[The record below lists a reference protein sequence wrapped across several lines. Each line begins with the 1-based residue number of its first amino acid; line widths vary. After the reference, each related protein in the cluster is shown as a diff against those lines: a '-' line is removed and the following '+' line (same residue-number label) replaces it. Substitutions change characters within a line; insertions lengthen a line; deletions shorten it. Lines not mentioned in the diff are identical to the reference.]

1 MSSDDWSKPRKLD
14 LSETPE
20 NLEYESKISVTPCG
34 PYRLRGAVVHGFK
47 RGSKLLGCPTANLDP
62 AAFQD
67 TLKGVPR
74 GVYCG
79 WAQVGKPNTKQ
90 QTDNTQTESK
100 DSQSTSTTT
109 SSEPSSHALQPSP
122 VYKAL
127 LSLGLNPQFQ
137 TEHETVEAYIVHDF
151 TTDFYGEELTL
162 IINGYLRPSESY
174 NGIDAL
180 VAAISRDVRVGIK
193 VLDKAPLSEHRTD
206 AFFYPIEQ
214 EESKKEETT
223 KAAL

>member
-1 MSSDDWSKPRKLD
+1 M
-14 LSETPE
+14 
-20 NLEYESKISVTPCG
+20 TPCG

-62 AAFQD
+62 NAFQD

-79 WAQVGKPNTKQ
+79 WAQVGKPKQ
-90 QTDNTQTESK
+90 QKQENKDNNS
-100 DSQSTSTTT
+100 DSTNSNTASTHSLSPT
-109 SSEPSSHALQPSP
+109 P

-137 TEHETVEAYIVHDF
+137 TEKETVEAYIVNDF
-151 TTDFYGEELTL
+151 DSDFYGEELTL

-174 NGIDAL
+174 NGIGQYIEILSQPL
-180 VAAISRDVRVGIK
+180 VGCNNSSHGSN
-193 VLDKAPLSEHRTD
+193 L
-206 AFFYPIEQ
+206 
-214 EESKKEETT
+214 
-223 KAAL
+223 